1 MTCQYLTD
9 GVKNINVALSYGQL
23 NLHSFLLRE
32 HIYCTLKVH

>member
-1 MTCQYLTD
+1 MTCKYLTD

-23 NLHSFLLRE
+23 NLHSLRE